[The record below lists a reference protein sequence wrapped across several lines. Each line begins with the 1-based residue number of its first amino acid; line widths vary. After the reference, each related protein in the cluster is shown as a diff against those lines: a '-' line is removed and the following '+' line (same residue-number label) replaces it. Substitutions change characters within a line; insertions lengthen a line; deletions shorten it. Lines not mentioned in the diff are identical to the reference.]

1 MQRIIWNNKI
11 RKRSLGFKLS
21 LPLACLPE
29 FFLDGGGIVLIL
41 HEPLQEGCVAIVP
54 FTLDPVHLSGTPPLG
69 KANLEVV
76 DVSGAKDEEG
86 GTKDDEEQPGR
97 SGKALRSF

>member
-1 MQRIIWNNKI
+1 M
-11 RKRSLGFKLS
+11 KRSLGFRLS

-41 HEPLQEGCVAIVP
+41 HQPLQEGCIAIVSL
-54 FTLDPVHLSGTPPLG
+54 TLGPVHLSGNPALG
-69 KANLEVV
+69 KAKLEVV
-76 DVSGAKDEEG
+76 DVSGAEDEEG
-86 GTKDDEEQPGR
+86 GTEDDEEQPGR

>member
-1 MQRIIWNNKI
+1 MLRGTIIWNKI

-41 HEPLQEGCVAIVP
+41 HEPLQEGCIAIVS
-54 FTLDPVHLSGTPPLG
+54 FTLDPVHLSGNPPLG

-76 DVSGAKDEEG
+76 DVSGAEDEEG
-86 GTKDDEEQPGR
+86 GTEDDEEEPGR
-97 SGKALRSF
+97 SGKALSF

>member
-1 MQRIIWNNKI
+1 MQSIIWNNKI
-11 RKRSLGFKLS
+11 RKRSLGFRLS

-41 HEPLQEGCVAIVP
+41 HQPLQEGCIAIVS
-54 FTLDPVHLSGTPPLG
+54 FTLDPVHLFGNPPLG

-76 DVSGAKDEEG
+76 DVSGAEDEEG
-86 GTKDDEEQPGR
+86 GTEDDEEQPGR

>member
-1 MQRIIWNNKI
+1 M
-11 RKRSLGFKLS
+11 KRSLGFRLS

-41 HEPLQEGCVAIVP
+41 HQPLQEGCIAIVS
-54 FTLDPVHLSGTPPLG
+54 FTLGPVHLSGNPALG
-69 KANLEVV
+69 KAKLEVV
-76 DVSGAKDEEG
+76 DVSGAEDEEG
-86 GTKDDEEQPGR
+86 GTEDDEEQPGR

>member
-1 MQRIIWNNKI
+1 M
-11 RKRSLGFKLS
+11 KRSLGFRLS

-41 HEPLQEGCVAIVP
+41 HQPLQEGCIAIVS
-54 FTLDPVHLSGTPPLG
+54 FTLDPVHLSGNPPLG

-76 DVSGAKDEEG
+76 DVSGAEDEEG
-86 GTKDDEEQPGR
+86 GTEDDEEQPGR
-97 SGKALRSF
+97 SGKALPSF

>member
-1 MQRIIWNNKI
+1 M
-11 RKRSLGFKLS
+11 SLGFRLS

-41 HEPLQEGCVAIVP
+41 HEPLQEGCVAVVP
-54 FTLDPVHLSGTPPLG
+54 FTLDPVHLSGNPPLG
-69 KANLEVV
+69 KANLQVV
-76 DVSGAKDEEG
+76 DVTGAEDEEG
-86 GTKDDEEQPGR
+86 GAKDDEEHPGR